1 MVSEMQQARR
11 RLDRELVSHNIPDAL
26 QVLDKAVSG
35 LIELAK
41 SRTTD
46 GIKDAKEVQN
56 PFGDPPG
63 IPGAGKARG
72 EMNLDK
78 FAGVY
83 TSPTQDVRDSS
94 NKKKGKKA
102 HSQQSTTMPT
112 SMGTM
117 RLGKALPPEEEP
129 DGEEGWDDP
138 DDSEEMGDGAVG
150 MEGDNDGMERFD
162 EDGNPDP
169 EGEYDENGRY
179 IGPPEDEGDEG
190 DEGEFRNR
198 KTSREN
204 AQKFAEEPDGDEGEP
219 PMGGPGGPPM
229 GGPGG
234 PPMGGPPMGGPP
246 MGGPPMGG
254 PPMGGPGMPPPE
266 ERVARSFARSRQQ
279 KLGNIHKA
287 LVDGPNGANVAEVV
301 EASKELAQM
310 VNVFGHFLS
319 DISTQIEAVRAEQY
333 NSTAMLA
340 NAVSTVVKSQAAMAL
355 GLERIAKSATIL
367 ASGTVPMQKSLGAM
381 EPMGRPNPGILMNG
395 RVIAEGN
402 NLRRSQAPVD
412 DSGYAMV
419 SAAHVEQRLTKSLVG
434 SVIQQSVVDGEYSPK
449 EALRWLTETDSP
461 TTGPVGVFQQLPP
474 KLRERIMNK
483 VQE

>member
-11 RLDRELVSHNIPDAL
+11 RLDRELVNHNIPDAL

-35 LIELAK
+35 LIDLAK

-72 EMNLDK
+72 EMNLEK

-83 TSPTQDVRDSS
+83 TSQTQDVRDSS

-102 HSQQSTTMPT
+102 NSQQSTTMPT
-112 SMGTM
+112 SMGSM
-117 RLGKALPPEEEP
+117 RLGKAMPPQEE
-129 DGEEGWDDP
+129 DDEEGWDDP
-138 DDSEEMGDGAVG
+138 DEEGGMGGGQEGMGDG
-150 MEGDNDGMERFD
+150 EEGMERFD

-179 IGPPEDEGDEG
+179 IGPPEDDT
-190 DEGEFRNR
+190 DEGEFDNL
-198 KTSREN
+198 KTSQKN
-204 AQKFAEEPDGDEGEP
+204 AQNFAEEPDGDE
-219 PMGGPGGPPM
+219 
-229 GGPGG
+229 
-234 PPMGGPPMGGPP
+234 GGPPMGGPP

-254 PPMGGPGMPPPE
+254 PPMGGPGGPPMGGPGGPPMGGPGMPPPE
-266 ERVARSFARSRQQ
+266 EQVARSFARSRQQ

-395 RVIAEGN
+395 KVIAEGN

>member
-11 RLDRELVSHNIPDAL
+11 RLDRELVNHNIPDAL

-35 LIELAK
+35 LIDLAK

-46 GIKDAKEVQN
+46 GIRDAKEVQN

-83 TSPTQDVRDSS
+83 DLQTQNVRDSS

-102 HSQQSTTMPT
+102 NSQQSTTMPT

-117 RLGKALPPEEEP
+117 RLGKAMPPQEDEEE
-129 DGEEGWDDP
+129 EEGWDDP
-138 DDSEEMGDGAVG
+138 DDEGGMGGEEGMG
-150 MEGDNDGMERFD
+150 GDQQEVERFD

-179 IGPPEDEGDEG
+179 IGPPEDDDGNPDG

-198 KTSREN
+198 MTSQNN
-204 AQKFAEEPDGDEGEP
+204 AQKFAEEPDGDE
-219 PMGGPGGPPM
+219 GGPPM

-234 PPMGGPPMGGPP
+234 PPMGGP
-246 MGGPPMGG
+246 
-254 PPMGGPGMPPPE
+254 GMPPPE
-266 ERVARSFARSRQQ
+266 EQVARSFARSRQQ

-395 RVIAEGN
+395 KVIAEGN